1 MTVTYKQLERAAFWD
16 HEICLECGTEREPS
30 DEPEPCEECASA
42 SIMHA
47 GRVLAI
53 LALVERDEEDDGD

>member
-1 MTVTYKQLERAAFWD
+1 MPCPTCGYTVSATAKF
-16 HEICLECGTEREPS
+16 CLECGTEREPS